1 MLARKLAAEF
11 AGTFYLVAIIATVI
25 TRPNPPGAHPDAL
38 LPAVAIGVG
47 LSGLIYALGPVSKA
61 HFNPAVSV
69 TFAVAGDI
77 SAPVAAAYIIVQLIA
92 GFLAA
97 LAAAGIS
104 DVAPGPA
111 PASGTNHTIARAFW
125 AEALFTSMLVLVIMR
140 IAMTPAGR
148 NNHYSGTAIG
158 AVVTTGI
165 CAVGPVSGA
174 VFNPAVG
181 SGLVLAQC
189 SLGPCGHVA
198 RHLWVYWGGPL
209 VGAAIGY
216 GLFRAVSDTTNEDIT
231 PDAENVPRGNDAFCS
246 EESEAICINVGA
258 PSSEPTAEGQCVRFR
273 TCRSA

>member
-25 TRPNPPGAHPDAL
+25 TRPTPPGAHPDAL

-47 LSGLIYALGPVSKA
+47 LAGLIYALGPVSKA
-61 HFNPAVSV
+61 HFNPAVTV

-77 SAPVAAAYIIVQLIA
+77 SAAVAAAYIIVQLLA

-97 LAAAGIS
+97 LAAAGIN

-111 PASGTNHTIARAFW
+111 PASGTSHRFARAFV

-158 AVVTTGI
+158 AVVAAGI

-189 SLGPCGHVA
+189 SLGPCEVA

-231 PDAENVPRGNDAFCS
+231 PDAENVTGSNDAFCNA
-246 EESEAICINVGA
+246 ESDAICLNLGA
-258 PSSEPTAEGQCVRFR
+258 VSSEPTAEGACVRFR
-273 TCRSA
+273 TCRGA